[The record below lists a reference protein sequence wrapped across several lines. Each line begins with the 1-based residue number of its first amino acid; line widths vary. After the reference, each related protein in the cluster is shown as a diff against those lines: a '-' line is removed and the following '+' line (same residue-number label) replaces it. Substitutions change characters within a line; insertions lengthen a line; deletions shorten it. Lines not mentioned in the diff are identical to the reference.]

1 MRRPKVHAASADCRV
16 QAAVAAHHQNP
27 TNNLG
32 EKGMKKL
39 ALLVCLA
46 VSLVA
51 VMQAKTQSTTVKIVS
66 DNVAQQIADK
76 HRHEQLGITLNA
88 VIGGEQVLLMCSDRS
103 KCEALKPG
111 EYEASLQGKKVEV
124 RFTEPVT
131 KKARKEHF
139 VISGSW

>member
-1 MRRPKVHAASADCRV
+1 
-16 QAAVAAHHQNP
+16 
-27 TNNLG
+27 
-32 EKGMKKL
+32 MKKL
-39 ALLVCLA
+39 ALLVCLV

-51 VMQAKTQSTTVKIVS
+51 VMQAKTPSTTVTIVS
-66 DNVAQQIADK
+66 DNVTQQIADK

-111 EYEASLQGKKVEV
+111 EYEASLHGKKVEV

>member
-1 MRRPKVHAASADCRV
+1 
-16 QAAVAAHHQNP
+16 
-27 TNNLG
+27 
-32 EKGMKKL
+32 MKKL
-39 ALLVCLA
+39 ALLVCLV
-46 VSLVA
+46 VSLVV
-51 VMQAKTQSTTVKIVS
+51 VMQAKTQSATVKIVS
-66 DNVAQQIADK
+66 NNVTQQIADK

-111 EYEASLQGKKVEV
+111 EYEANLNGKKVEV
-124 RFTEPVT
+124 HFTEPVT

>member
-1 MRRPKVHAASADCRV
+1 
-16 QAAVAAHHQNP
+16 
-27 TNNLG
+27 
-32 EKGMKKL
+32 MKKL
-39 ALLVCLA
+39 ALLVCLV

-66 DNVAQQIADK
+66 DNVTQQIADK
-76 HRHEQLGITLNA
+76 HRREQLGITLNA

-103 KCEALKPG
+103 KCQAFKPG
-111 EYEASLQGKKVEV
+111 EYEADLHGKKVEV
-124 RFTEPVT
+124 HFTEPVT